1 MGHDKILLRA
11 WNGYGVLLL
20 YDSLT
25 ASPKKLTEIL
35 TYNTHF
41 LLHDWESIRILDNKG
56 ELLHTWNDLNG
67 KHGFWM
73 QIRDVGVWKNNLIV
87 LGRVGDI
94 AIFSMV

>member
-1 MGHDKILLRA
+1 MERIWCSA
-11 WNGYGVLLL
+11 AVWFPYCF
-20 YDSLT
+20 S
-25 ASPKKLTEIL
+25 KKLTEKGKFFPIL

-56 ELLHTWNDLNG
+56 ELLHTWDDLNG

-73 QIRDVGVWKNNLIV
+73 QIRDVGFWKNNLIV